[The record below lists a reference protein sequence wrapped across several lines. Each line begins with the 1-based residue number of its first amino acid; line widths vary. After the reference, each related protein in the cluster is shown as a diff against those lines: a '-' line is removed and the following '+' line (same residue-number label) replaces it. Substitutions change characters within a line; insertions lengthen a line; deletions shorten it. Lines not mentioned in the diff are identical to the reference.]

1 MVKIVIKHE
10 VKPSV
15 LWPIET
21 SLEYLYER
29 TVRPFHALIDLLYHG
44 RFKGNDQERSLF
56 EVERVVSLCDSTRT
70 QRPRRE
76 SYRAATHKR
85 GPPVASQSRASLPP
99 SP

>member
-29 TVRPFHALIDLLYHG
+29 TVRPFHALLIYCTMGDS
-44 RFKGNDQERSLF
+44 KGMTRNEACLRWSGSSLS
-56 EVERVVSLCDSTRT
+56 VT
-70 QRPRRE
+70 QRERNALGGKAIERLH
-76 SYRAATHKR
+76 TNVGH
-85 GPPVASQSRASLPP
+85 Q
-99 SP
+99 